1 MDIIGTVGFG
11 LDVNSL
17 DNPNEPFRTID
28 EQIRNGALMARIRLI
43 GGFFCPKLLDIIR
56 IPQLPPKYA
65 RYMLD
70 LVRDTMEYR
79 KANQVMR
86 KDFIQL
92 LLELQQTGEIAGG
105 ESFRVANQSTFK
117 HLSVEDCAAQV
128 SLFYLAGKFGLR
140 KIITHLQTA
149 NSVLNSNLGF
159 DTTSSTIAYTL
170 FELSRQP
177 DLQKRLQDEIDE
189 TLAKYNNAI
198 TYESIKDMPFL
209 DACFK
214 GLTLKFFTQLLKRSL
229 KNSH

>member
-17 DNPNEPFRTID
+17 DNPNEPFRRID
-28 EQIRNGALMARIRLI
+28 EQIRNSALLARIRVI

-56 IPQLPPKYA
+56 ITQLPPKYA
-65 RYMLD
+65 QYMLD

-79 KANQVMR
+79 KTNQVMR

-92 LLELQQTGEIAGG
+92 LLELQQTGEVSAG
-105 ESFRVANQSTFK
+105 EAFRVANSTKSETTMK
-117 HLSVEDCAAQV
+117 HLTAEECAAQV
-128 SLFYLAGKFGLR
+128 SLFYLA
-140 KIITHLQTA
+140 
-149 NSVLNSNLGF
+149 GF

-177 DLQKRLQDEIDE
+177 DLQKRLQNEIDE

-198 TYESIKDMPFL
+198 TYESIKEMTFL

-214 GLTLKFFTQLLKRSL
+214 GLSSKVKTRIESRKILMKL
-229 KNSH
+229 